1 MKRGASRPLWR
12 ESLSILHHLLQT
24 AVDRNASDIHI
35 KTDSVPYFRVDGEMI
50 PRKRMLTDDD
60 VHELVEEMLDGRQQ
74 NALQENGEVDLA
86 YSTPELGRFRV
97 NVFKQ
102 RGRVSVVMRRIK
114 DEIPDFDSLHLPMI
128 VERLA
133 DMQRGLVLITGTTGS
148 GKSTTLASI
157 IDRINHER
165 KCHIV
170 TVEDPIEFTHNDDKA
185 VINQREIAIDTKS
198 FSAALKSVMRQDPD
212 VILVGEMRDLET
224 FQAAISAAE
233 TGHLVFSTLHT
244 TNAMQTI
251 DRIVDLFPADQQDQI
266 RSQLSLNLKAVIC
279 QRLLPRAA
287 GKGRVPSCEV
297 LVVTPAVR
305 KLIKENRI
313 ERIPLAI
320 QQGREEGMQ
329 SFNDSL
335 YGLLRAKLITTE
347 TAEDASD
354 NFAELALML
363 QGIELNQM
371 RGGLLGEEMRKQR
384 ERRMNENMM

>member
-1 MKRGASRPLWR
+1 VA
-12 ESLSILHHLLQT
+12 ILDQLLQT
-24 AVDRNASDIHI
+24 AVDRNASDVHI
-35 KTDSVPYFRVDGEMI
+35 KTDSVPFFRVDGEII
-50 PRKRMLTDDD
+50 PRKRVLSADD

-74 NALQENGEVDLA
+74 NDLEERGEVDLA

-102 RGRVSVVMRRIK
+102 RGNLSVVMRRIK
-114 DEIPDFDSLHLPMI
+114 NDIPDFESLHLPHV
-128 VERLA
+128 VERLTR
-133 DMQRGLVLITGTTGS
+133 MQRGLVLITGTTGS

-157 IDRINHER
+157 IDLINHER

-170 TVEDPIEFTHNDDKA
+170 TIEDPIEFTHNDDKA
-185 VINQREIAIDTKS
+185 VINQREITIDTTS

-251 DRIVDLFPADQQDQI
+251 DRIVDLFPSNQQVQI
-266 RSQLSLNLKAVIC
+266 RSQLSLNLKAVVC
-279 QRLLPRAA
+279 QRLLPRAV
-287 GKGRVPSCEV
+287 GKGRVPTCEV
-297 LVVTPAVR
+297 LMVTPAVR

-335 YGLLRAKLITTE
+335 YGLLKAKLITPE
-347 TAEDASD
+347 VAEDASD
-354 NFAELALML
+354 NPAELALML

-371 RGGLLGEEMRKQR
+371 RGGLLGEERRKRQ
-384 ERRMNENMM
+384 EGYNTNTM